1 MGGGWSRAGSTPRA
15 PKKRG
20 IGLCTRLPL
29 RTGPPARPPPRR
41 AGVRGGCPP
50 KRGTGWGGLV
60 DLPFAFWRREDRASG
75 RGGQPSGALT
85 PRARV
90 RAAPLPTCSFLL
102 SLLLFPSTHSS
113 PVVAMVWEG
122 KSVVTTGRKIIGAT
136 NPLAS
141 EPGTIR
147 GDFCID
153 VGRNIIHGSDA
164 VEAAQREIALWFPE
178 GVTTYEAGMAKFV
191 YE

>member
-1 MGGGWSRAGSTPRA
+1 MEGGPRVPLTREPKETERPAQPSRAHQRA
-15 PKKRG
+15 
-20 IGLCTRLPL
+20 LN
-29 RTGPPARPPPRR
+29 
-41 AGVRGGCPP
+41 
-50 KRGTGWGGLV
+50 
-60 DLPFAFWRREDRASG
+60 
-75 RGGQPSGALT
+75 LT
-85 PRARV
+85 
-90 RAAPLPTCSFLL
+90 LL
-102 SLLLFPSTHSS
+102 SLLSFPIPLPSS

-122 KSVVTTGRKIIGAT
+122 KSVVLTGRKIIGAT

-147 GDFCID
+147 GDYCID

-178 GVTTYEAGMAKFV
+178 GVTSYDAGMSKYV